1 MRYRATQDCFYGQTY
16 VEAGTVVEIP
26 KGAPVYDY
34 FEPVRA
40 GASGRDA
47 KGAESEGDDAGQTA
61 RDLLNDQLGA
71 QGPKPW
77 DEKKD

>member
-40 GASGRDA
+40 SGRDA
-47 KGAESEGDDAGQTA
+47 KPEAEGDDAGQTA
-61 RDLLNDQLGA
+61 RDLLNEQLGA